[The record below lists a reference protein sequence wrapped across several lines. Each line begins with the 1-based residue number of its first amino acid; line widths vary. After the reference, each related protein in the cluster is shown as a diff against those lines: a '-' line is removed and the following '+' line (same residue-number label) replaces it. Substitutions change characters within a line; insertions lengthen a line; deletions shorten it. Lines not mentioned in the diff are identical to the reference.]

1 MNRDVYPCPILYDEK
16 HKMRN
21 LLNNDF
27 DEVWSSGVE
36 ELKLTNW
43 SKNTNCKSCSLY
55 KFCGGGCYA
64 LVNVSNKDYDMRCRQ
79 IIKCCLFVLSLI
91 FKEIKRQYYIISLAA
106 NYMKYLKYIFI
117 FYKA

>member
-1 MNRDVYPCPILYDEK
+1 MNRDVYPCPFLYDEK

-43 SKNTNCKSCSLY
+43 SKNTNCKSC
-55 KFCGGGCYA
+55 
-64 LVNVSNKDYDMRCRQ
+64 
-79 IIKCCLFVLSLI
+79 
-91 FKEIKRQYYIISLAA
+91 
-106 NYMKYLKYIFI
+106 
-117 FYKA
+117 